1 MNESKKYYFTNYFQ
15 NDINDLKNKWKG
27 TKNLISSKE
36 LPNIAPSII
45 FENARSLTEP
55 QEIGNAFNK
64 YFAKVATDIQSSIR
78 CSKNNFHNFIPPK
91 LI

>member
-15 NDINDLKNKWKG
+15 NNRNDLKNKLKG
-27 TKNLISSKE
+27 IKNLICSKE
-36 LPNIAPSII
+36 LPNISQSSI

-55 QEIGNAFNK
+55 QEIANAFNK
-64 YFAKVATDIQSSIR
+64 YFPEVATDIQSSIR

-91 LI
+91 LK